1 MPPAT
6 RLTRLPGSLRA
17 VVPGEYLITGVSGQ
31 RDGSAITAFL
41 YPTTGDPGSLIYI
54 SNGSSVDNLLFV
66 PPLSGP
72 FSNWA
77 ASDDTPSGF
86 VFETKDGQ
94 FNPFTTNGN
103 TYEYNLSVGG
113 SANGIPIQFSVVEQ
127 TPEPEP
133 LALIG
138 TGLLGLGG
146 RVRRRLATARSAG
159 RTGSII
165 KYSEVRNSLKSG
177 SGRPI
182 E

>member
-133 LALIG
+133 LRPLVLRDVADPQPGAGEVRL
-138 TGLLGLGG
+138 
-146 RVRRRLATARSAG
+146 RVRCCAVC
-159 RTGSII
+159 RTDR
-165 KYSEVRNSLKSG
+165 VDN
-177 SGRPI
+177 
-182 E
+182 